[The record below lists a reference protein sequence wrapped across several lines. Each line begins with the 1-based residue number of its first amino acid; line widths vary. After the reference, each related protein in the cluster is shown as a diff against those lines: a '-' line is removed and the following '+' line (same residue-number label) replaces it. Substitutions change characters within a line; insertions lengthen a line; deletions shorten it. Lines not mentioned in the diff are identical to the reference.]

1 MKLLALKSFAGTRG
15 SAGEGQE
22 FEVPAAVGKAM
33 MAERYPV
40 KEVGANAKSKRASSK
55 RPAGPS
61 SDSAAVGE

>member
-33 MAERYPV
+33 LAERYPV
-40 KEVGANAKSKRASSK
+40 KEVASEKAKRASSK
-55 RPAGPS
+55 RPARAS
-61 SDSAAVGE
+61 SDSAAMGD